1 MPLTREQAFDIIAK
15 ERDYQDKTFDP
26 NQKLDSGNTRL
37 QRDAEVLPHLVLL
50 QSYVTEAMADWTFS
64 HKRGY
69 ASGSLPA
76 LQQIAKIAAIA
87 ERALE
92 RVGFSEQ
99 LLSKGLR

>member
-1 MPLTREQAFDIIAK
+1 MTFEEAVEIVKK
-15 ERDYQDKTFDP
+15 EREYQDILFDP
-26 NQKLDSGNTRL
+26 TQKLDSGNTRQ
-37 QRDAEVLPHLVLL
+37 QRDAEVLPHLVLID
-50 QSYVTEAMADWTFS
+50 SYVRDAMDCWTFS

-87 ERALE
+87 VRALE

-99 LLSKGLR
+99 LIEKGLR